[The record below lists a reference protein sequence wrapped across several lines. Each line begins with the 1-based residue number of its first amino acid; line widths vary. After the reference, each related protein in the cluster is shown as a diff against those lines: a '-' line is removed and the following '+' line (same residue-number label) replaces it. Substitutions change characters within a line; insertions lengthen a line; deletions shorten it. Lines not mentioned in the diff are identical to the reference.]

1 MMHWAISA
9 TDNLCYESYMATT
22 TLNSTMQ
29 NLGDRSAALS
39 ARINRWVELLCAAII
54 GVLVIDIWIGVF
66 GRYVFELP
74 VTWAEELARYLM
86 IWAALLAVSCGVARR
101 EHVAVT
107 ALLHRMPIHI
117 RRWIDVGIDLL
128 AFSFFAFLFYFGI
141 GMTQQGASQFATIF
155 DMTMAIPFASVPV
168 SSALV
173 CVQLVLMGLR
183 DFTVAGLPADFAED
197 E

>member
-1 MMHWAISA
+1 M
-9 TDNLCYESYMATT
+9 TT
-22 TLNSTMQ
+22 TLELSPMQ
-29 NLGDRSAALS
+29 RWSDQSAALS
-39 ARINRWVELLCAAII
+39 TRINRWVELICAAII
-54 GVLVIDIWIGVF
+54 GVLIIDIWIGIF

-107 ALLHRMPIHI
+107 ALLHRFPIHI
-117 RRWIDVGIDLL
+117 RRWFDVAIDAL
-128 AFSFFAFLFYFGI
+128 AFAFFAFLAYFGI
-141 GMTQQGASQFATIF
+141 GMTEQGATQFATIF
-155 DMTMAIPFASVPV
+155 DMTMMIPFAAVPV

-173 CVQLVLMGLR
+173 CLQLVLMGIR
-183 DFTVAGLPADFAED
+183 DFTVAGLPAEFAGD

>member
-1 MMHWAISA
+1 MEM
-9 TDNLCYESYMATT
+9 TT
-22 TLNSTMQ
+22 ELPTMQ
-29 NLGDRSAALS
+29 RWGDRSAALS
-39 ARINRWVELLCAAII
+39 GKINRWIELLCAGLLAI
-54 GVLVIDIWIGVF
+54 LVIDIWIGVF

-86 IWAALLAVSCGVARR
+86 IWTALLAVSCGVARR

-107 ALLHRMPIHI
+107 ALLHLVPIGI
-117 RRWIDVGIDLL
+117 RRWFDVAIDLL
-128 AFSFFAFLFYFGI
+128 AFAFFAFLFYFGI
-141 GMTQQGASQFATIF
+141 GMTQQGASQYATIF

-173 CVQLVLMGLR
+173 CLQLVLMGIR
-183 DFTVAGLPADFAED
+183 DFTVAGLPAQFAED